1 MIDKVACNR
10 ELGRR
15 INQDIWNDR
24 KLDLVETYF
33 TEDFTHE
40 GFSGR
45 HEGRAAVSAGVE
57 KAHATFENFRE
68 VLKSVTADEER
79 VVLHFTITG
88 RHVGQWG
95 PVPATGKDVAYDEI
109 VIMTVR
115 DGKVCHQV
123 VVADNITGLRQIGV
137 WPSPKAAG

>member
-1 MIDKVACNR
+1 MDDKVAYNR

-24 KLDLVETYF
+24 KLELVESYF
-33 TEDFTHE
+33 TEDFVYE

-45 HEGRAAVSAGVE
+45 HEGLAALRAGVE
-57 KAHATFENFRE
+57 KAHATFEAFRE

-79 VVLHFTITG
+79 IVVHFTITG
-88 RHVGQWG
+88 RHTGPWG
-95 PVPATGKDVAYDEI
+95 PVAPTGKMVAFDEI

-123 VVADNITGLRQIGV
+123 VVTDNVTGLRQIGV
-137 WPSPKAAG
+137 WPSPGA